1 MNAKRWA
8 SRPRRLLLPAAI
20 GGALALAAVGVW
32 LAQPG
37 EPTSMASDIAK
48 RMAGERWYA
57 VAFRHVP
64 IGHYRTLNETTSEG
78 HFEFRTTL
86 HFKLAR
92 DSETRMEDRLLFHRR
107 PPHRLLRAEHVA
119 AAGELRKRILIAD
132 GVATIRENGAARQRQ
147 LALDLDLSDYLAVEI
162 WLAGGTA
169 QVGDTQTAR
178 ALSFDRLAVQDDRW
192 QLLARDL
199 NGFEVANDSRS
210 STRILLD
217 AEHAPYRVQMGEL
230 FTLQRA
236 AAESAAQAWQRDEP
250 LFGAFAK
257 VRRVAADRTIANP
270 QRLRRLVVAVEQAIG
285 AGVWPERLVVDVA
298 LKRRAS
304 AAEIASASAATAS
317 YPADDEQLVDL
328 AVQAIGGIDGA
339 QAQTDALTLFVH
351 RYLRYRDSAGVRSV
365 YDTLRDRH
373 GDCTE
378 YADLTTTLARA
389 VGLPARTVIGLAY
402 RDDEFAL
409 HAWNEVVVD
418 DVWRGVDPTWGLTR
432 LAATHL
438 PLPSA
443 NALAAIVDLP
453 FLQFRIVETSY

>member
-1 MNAKRWA
+1 MSAGRSFALAK
-8 SRPRRLLLPAAI
+8 RLLLPAAI
-20 GGALALAAVGVW
+20 VGALVLAAVGVW

-37 EPTSMASDIAK
+37 EPATPASDIAK

-64 IGHYRTLNETTSEG
+64 IGHYRTLNAITPEG
-78 HFEFRTTL
+78 DFEFHTVL
-86 HFKLAR
+86 HFKLAP
-92 DSETRMEDRLLFHRR
+92 DGETRMEDRLLFQRR
-107 PPHRLLRAEHVA
+107 SPHRLLRAEHVA
-119 AAGELRKRILIAD
+119 AAGDATKRIVIAE
-132 GVATIRENGAARQRQ
+132 GVATVLENGTSRQRE
-147 LALDLDLSDYLAVEI
+147 LALDMNLGDYLAVEI

-178 ALSFDRLAVQDDRW
+178 SLSFDRLAVLSDRW
-192 QLLARDL
+192 RLLARDESS
-199 NGFEVANDSRS
+199 FEVANDGRA

-217 AEHAPYRVQMGEL
+217 DDHAPYRVQMGAL

-236 AAESAAQAWQRDEP
+236 ADESAAQRWRRNEP
-250 LFGAFAK
+250 LFGAFAQA
-257 VRRVAADRTIANP
+257 RRVAADRPIANP
-270 QRLRRLVVAVEQAIG
+270 HQLRRLVVAVEQAVG
-285 AGVWPERLVVDVA
+285 VGVWPERLVADVA
-298 LKRRAS
+298 SSRRAS
-304 AAEIASASAATAS
+304 VAEIASASAATAS
-317 YPADDEQLVDL
+317 YPADDERLADL
-328 AVQAIGGIDGA
+328 AAQAVSGADGA
-339 QAQTDALTLFVH
+339 AARADALTLFVH
-351 RYLRYRDSAGVRSV
+351 RYLRYRDSVGVRSV

-418 DVWRGVDPTWGLTR
+418 DVWRSVDPTWGLTR

-453 FLQFRIVETSY
+453 FLRFRIVETGY